1 MTSEHFSISHTEAEQ
16 LPDVEYFDKQH
27 QTFLSPIFRDPRIVE
42 QLMPEDSRFIDT
54 IVAAVAEKVFVNTY
68 LPDTHITSL
77 WVTEAYGQLSQ
88 GRSFTEIAA
97 ALDESGRTSRT
108 EVVRKLREFT
118 RAVPGMFLM
127 NPKLD
132 AAIMDEAHDYM
143 RTKHNN
149 AQRAAEVLQ
158 HPGIGLRDVLEA
170 MQDKGHLSEAQYY
183 AFGVHAGV
191 VTFRGAPPQGETKQE
206 AVERWRKRALVTP
219 EALQSAIDAISNKYT
234 QKQRVVAARRNQ
246 ELPLRPQAQ
255 QVFSLLLGRRVDGTD
270 PVSRDNLLAV
280 FERRRLDGVSGAMP
294 SQDDI
299 ERYLTEALI
308 WTFTPVQKY
317 VD

>member
-1 MTSEHFSISHTEAEQ
+1 MTSEHFSISHPEAEQ
-16 LPDVEYFDKQH
+16 PPDVEYFDKQH
-27 QTFLSPIFRDPRIVE
+27 QTFLSPIFRDPRIVD

-54 IVAAVAEKVFVNTY
+54 VVAAVAEKVFVNTY

-77 WVTEAYGQLSQ
+77 WVTEAYSQLSQ

-108 EVVRKLREFT
+108 EVVRRLRVFT

-132 AAIMDEAHDYM
+132 AVIMDEAHDYV

-158 HPGIGLRDVLEA
+158 YPGIGLRDVLEA
-170 MQDKGHLSEAQYY
+170 MKDKSYLSEAEYY
-183 AFGVHAGV
+183 SFGVHSGAV
-191 VTFRGAPPQGETKQE
+191 VFKGASPQGETKQ
-206 AVERWRKRALVTP
+206 AVERRRKRALVTP
-219 EALQSAIDAISNKYT
+219 VALQSAIDSISNKYSLK
-234 QKQRVVAARRNQ
+234 QKIVAARRNQ

-255 QVFSLLLGRRVDGTD
+255 QVFSLLLGRRADGTD

-280 FERRRLDGVSGAMP
+280 FERRRLDGMTGAVP

-308 WTFTPVQKY
+308 WTFTPAQKY